1 MKLTLET
8 SDVNL
13 VSAWKPAAIRI
24 GDKWLCSHLILSAQD
39 ILLYWP
45 VTSPKTLKAA
55 DLQPAINLN
64 PKIVLLGTGRHLV
77 LPNSDLMT
85 DLAIQGVGLEIM
97 DTPAACRTYNLLVH
111 EGRDV
116 VAALFIN

>member
-1 MKLTLET
+1 M
-8 SDVNL
+8 
-13 VSAWKPAAIRI
+13 
-24 GDKWLCSHLILSAQD
+24 
-39 ILLYWP
+39 
-45 VTSPKTLKAA
+45 
-55 DLQPAINLN
+55 
-64 PKIVLLGTGRHLV
+64 
-77 LPNSDLMT
+77 LPNTDLMT

>member
-13 VSAWKPAAIRI
+13 VSAWEPAAIRI
-24 GDKWLCSHLILSAQD
+24 GDKWLRSHLILSAQD
-39 ILLYWP
+39 ILLYWA

-77 LPNSDLMT
+77 LPNTDLMT